1 MAGRAVK
8 YITGGGVVF
17 NNDQVLLLDRPQ
29 RGEIRLPKGHVDPGE
44 IPAETAIRETGEE
57 TGYID
62 LDIVADLGQTLV
74 EFEYRGKYFS
84 RTEYYY
90 LMKLNSKRQRKRPGH
105 DRAQFRPFWCSVEE
119 GLELLTFREERA
131 VLQKAWAVLRRMAL

>member
-8 YITGGGVVF
+8 YMTGGGVVY

-44 IPAETAIRETGEE
+44 MPAETAIRETGEE

-74 EFEYRGKYFS
+74 EFEYKGKYFS

-90 LMKLNSKRQRKRPGH
+90 LMKLNSKGQRKRPGH
-105 DRAQFRPFWCSVEE
+105 DSAQFRPFWCSVEE
-119 GLELLTFREERA
+119 GLELLTFREERT
-131 VLQKAWAVLRRMAL
+131 VLQKAWAVLRRLAL